1 MYSIFSQKIPIITLF
16 FFSFCLILL
25 IGLNPTYPE
34 KVYHKLP
41 NLLSKLTFPSY
52 PAKTSNLGINLNG
65 IADWSTEL
73 PFLDAFKSSRP
84 WITQCVSGETGCS
97 GSWDTEEY
105 DKLDLDE
112 QGWVKS
118 LPAPEAPPEYTRVA
132 TLLFTGMKN
141 YPAGKYVVLYDGE
154 GTIEYKFDA
163 TKDEVASRP
172 GRDVINVTPSG
183 ASIYLIITST
193 DPNHTGN
200 YIRNIRLVQAK
211 YEDTYESELFNPE
224 LINKIKKFQA
234 IRFMD
239 WMETNHSKQGEW
251 ANRPKVDDASYAYGK
266 GVPVEIMVKLANRI
280 GADPW
285 FNMPHQATDD
295 YITNFA
301 KIVKD
306 TLDPN
311 LTVYVELSNEVWN
324 WQFQQA
330 NYALAQGQA
339 RWGKHKGDAYMQ
351 WYGMRTAQMS
361 DIWKNVFGSDSN
373 KVVSVMATHTVWL
386 GLENAALDCPLWVAE
401 GNAPCYQHSIDAFAI
416 AGYFNGSLN
425 AEENESTIES
435 WLNEPDGGVSKAFK
449 QIKSGGL
456 LPTDEDYESLT
467 DTYKLF
473 NYHQQVA
480 DKRKLQLVVYEGGQ
494 HLVNSDNQ
502 KLTEFF
508 IELNR
513 HPEMYKIYTQLLN
526 EWKNHNGGL
535 FMHFS
540 DIKKPTKWGS
550 WGALEHVYQK
560 SSPKYD
566 ALIDFIDQNS

>member
-1 MYSIFSQKIPIITLF
+1 MYSIVSRKTPKLIVF
-16 FFSFCLILL
+16 FFSF
-25 IGLNPTYPE
+25 GLSLFIAFHPSYSDII
-34 KVYHKLP
+34 YHKIT
-41 NLLSKLTFPSY
+41 NSLSKIALHSH
-52 PAKTSNLGINLNG
+52 PAKTSNLGTNLNG

-163 TKDEVASRP
+163 TKDEVASKP

-193 DPNHTGN
+193 DPNQTGN
-200 YIRNIRLVQAK
+200 YIRNIRVVEAK
-211 YEDTYESELFNPE
+211 YEDTYESEVFNPE
-224 LINKIKKFQA
+224 FINKIKKFQA

-301 KIVKD
+301 QIVKD

-330 NYALAQGQA
+330 QYALAQGQA
-339 RWGKHKGDAYMQ
+339 RWGKDKGDAYMQ

-361 DIWKNVFGSDSN
+361 DIWKTVFGSDSN
-373 KVVSVMATHTVWL
+373 NVVSVMATHTVWL
-386 GLENAALDCPLWVAE
+386 GLENAVLDCPLWVAE
-401 GNAPCYQHSIDAFAI
+401 GNTPCYQHSIDAFAI

-473 NYHQQVA
+473 KYHQQVA
-480 DKRKLQLVVYEGGQ
+480 DKRKLQLVAYEGGQ
-494 HLVNSDNQ
+494 HLVNSDNE

-526 EWKNHNGGL
+526 EWKNQGGGL